1 MQQDFDGTS
10 TAVRLVLV
18 VKMLLLY
25 PLVEAVYSMMK
36 KVLDK
41 FVSSMMTPA
50 WEGKISLSM
59 LVKRN
64 IQKFKK
70 EKEVLLISNSF
81 SFVECISDFHMESQS
96 SLVGDSK

>member
-1 MQQDFDGTS
+1 MKTVVGTS
-10 TAVRLVLV
+10 RAMRMAQVL
-18 VKMLLLY
+18 KMFLLY
-25 PLVEAVYSMMK
+25 YVVEAVYCLMK
-36 KVLDK
+36 KVIQK